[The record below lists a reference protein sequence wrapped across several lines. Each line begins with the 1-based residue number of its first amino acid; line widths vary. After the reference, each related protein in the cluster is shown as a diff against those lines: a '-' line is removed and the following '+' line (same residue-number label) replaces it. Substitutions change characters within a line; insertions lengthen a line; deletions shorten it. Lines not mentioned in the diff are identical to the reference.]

1 MHRTIVIILLVAVGI
16 YCLPSLLALAATIF
30 AIIIGIFGAVIGIA
44 ISLAVTLLP
53 LIIFGY
59 LLWWLVRDNRRSRQY

>member
-1 MHRTIVIILLVAVGI
+1 MNRTIVIILLVAVGI

-30 AIIIGIFGAVIGIA
+30 AIIIGIFGAIIGIG

>member
-16 YCLPSLLALAATIF
+16 YCLPSLLAMAATIF
-30 AIIIGIFGAVIGIA
+30 AIIIGIFGAIIGVG